1 MACFEERSLCDGCS
15 YNYFKVIAEFYEQ
28 ESKSISFLRQHGVL
42 PYEVFCKFCDSPCT
56 FREKNLE
63 VP

>member
-1 MACFEERSLCDGCS
+1 MAWSEERSLRDGCS

-42 PYEVFCKFCDSPCT
+42 PFEVLYKSFDSPW
-56 FREKNLE
+56 
-63 VP
+63 